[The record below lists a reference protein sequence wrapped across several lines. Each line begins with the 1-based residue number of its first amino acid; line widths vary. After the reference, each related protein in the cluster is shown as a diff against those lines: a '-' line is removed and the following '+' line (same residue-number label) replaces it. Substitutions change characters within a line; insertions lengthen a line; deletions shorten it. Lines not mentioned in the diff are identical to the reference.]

1 MRASRLNS
9 CFSDALVAVAVVV
22 ALEDEHLA
30 KRKIIVVLAFLYF
43 LQLTLYKT
51 NISLRGTLRTGT

>member
-30 KRKIIVVLAFLYF
+30 KRKIIVGPCL
-43 LQLTLYKT
+43 
-51 NISLRGTLRTGT
+51 SLLSSVDFI